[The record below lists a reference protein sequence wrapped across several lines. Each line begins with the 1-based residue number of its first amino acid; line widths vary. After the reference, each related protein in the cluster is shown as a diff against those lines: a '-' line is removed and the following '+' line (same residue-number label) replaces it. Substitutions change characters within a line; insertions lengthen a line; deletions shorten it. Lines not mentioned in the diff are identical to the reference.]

1 MYRLLTNE
9 EKKQIRTRYAKDNL
23 FRLLF
28 KAMFTNDTQVLSPED
43 VWCEARKCVLQ
54 IGEADEDTRD
64 MEAMALWGELLIR
77 YDNIAEDSATRV
89 MLATFLMLLDKYPS
103 IEGHPFREVCI
114 ELKKL
119 LRSMPNFFEL
129 YGKCHLEEDRM
140 EEEGRFID
148 VVDYLETF
156 LADTADKSMEKSDDE
171 IILWFNNFLHTAKSL
186 DTNEMRYIEILAS
199 RFNDKNGHRFQ
210 KSIDNF
216 RDYIDQQVANQNMP
230 TEINTQGGPAI
241 MGGDFNATQIIS
253 HKQLESK

>member
-1 MYRLLTNE
+1 
-9 EKKQIRTRYAKDNL
+9 
-23 FRLLF
+23 
-28 KAMFTNDTQVLSPED
+28 
-43 VWCEARKCVLQ
+43 
-54 IGEADEDTRD
+54 
-64 MEAMALWGELLIR
+64 MEAMALWGELQVR

-171 IILWFNNFLHTAKSL
+171 IISWFNNFLHTAKSL

-241 MGGDFNATQIIS
+241 MGGDFNATQFIS
-253 HKQLESK
+253 HKQHESK

>member
-1 MYRLLTNE
+1 M
-9 EKKQIRTRYAKDNL
+9 
-23 FRLLF
+23 
-28 KAMFTNDTQVLSPED
+28 
-43 VWCEARKCVLQ
+43 LQ
-54 IGEADEDTRD
+54 IGEADEDIRD
-64 MEAMALWGELLIR
+64 MEAMALWGELQIR

-148 VVDYLETF
+148 VVDYLESF

-171 IILWFNNFLHTAKSL
+171 IISWFNNFLHTAKSL

-230 TEINTQGGPAI
+230 TEINTNGGITI
-241 MGGDFNATQIIS
+241 MGGDFNATQFIS
-253 HKQLESK
+253 HKQHESK

>member
-64 MEAMALWGELLIR
+64 MEAMALWGELQVR

-103 IEGHPFREVCI
+103 IEGHPFMEVCI

-171 IILWFNNFLHTAKSL
+171 ITSWFNNFLHTAKSL

-210 KSIDNF
+210 QSIDNF

-230 TEINTQGGPAI
+230 TEINTNGGITI
-241 MGGDFNATQIIS
+241 MGGDFNATQFIS
-253 HKQLESK
+253 HKQHESK

>member
-1 MYRLLTNE
+1 MYRLLTQE
-9 EKKQIRTRYAKDNL
+9 EKKHVRSRYAKDNL

-28 KAMFTNDTQVLSPED
+28 KAMFTNDSQVLSPED

-64 MEAMALWGELLIR
+64 MEAMALWGELQVR

-103 IEGHPFREVCI
+103 IEGHPFMEVCI

-171 IILWFNNFLHTAKSL
+171 IISWFNNFLHSAKSL

-241 MGGDFNATQIIS
+241 MGGDFNANQFIS